1 MNRFTSI
8 VNYFFLGC
16 VFSTFSSLWADSK
29 WTLTWR
35 GEKRPQRR
43 IFSNVSFSVSFKI
56 SKKKGTRQPV
66 SF

>member
-1 MNRFTSI
+1 MSPRFTSI
-8 VNYFFLGC
+8 VNYIFLVCFLNFFI
-16 VFSTFSSLWADSK
+16 SLDSK

-56 SKKKGTRQPV
+56 SKKTGTRQPV